1 MDTDGVETVDFNA
14 LGGADLITVN
24 DLTDTDVS
32 SVNVDLAGA
41 LGGATGDGL
50 ADRVVVKGTNG
61 DDTID
66 VSGDAEVVKV
76 SGLAA
81 TTRILHSETANDRL
95 DIDTLAGTDAV
106 DAGGLAARAIQLFVN
121 GLPLP

>member
-1 MDTDGVETVDFNA
+1 M
-14 LGGADLITVN
+14 
-24 DLTDTDVS
+24 S
-32 SVNVDLAGA
+32 VDLAGA
-41 LGGATGDGL
+41 LGGTAGDGL

-81 TTRILHSETANDRL
+81 TTRILHPEIANDRL
-95 DIDTLAGTDAV
+95 DIDTRAGTDTV
-106 DAGGLAARAIQLFVN
+106 DAGGLAAGAVQLFVN
-121 GLPLP
+121 GAPLP